1 MKLPNGYGSITK
13 LSGNRRRP
21 FVVRIT
27 DNVEYNKE
35 TKKANQTRVVL
46 GYYASKKEAN
56 LALANYNTNPFDLKN
71 KDITFKE
78 VYELWLEKHFKVKK
92 LSDKTKDSY
101 VTAYKHCVA
110 IYDEKFLDLRSDNLQ
125 NIVTG
130 SNRGYSMQS
139 IIKSLIYQMYEYA
152 MENDLVFKNY
162 AQYIILCEK
171 EKKLNREIFSDD
183 ELIKLWDN
191 IDRME
196 YIDTV
201 LILIYS
207 GMRIGELLEM
217 QSRNVDLKE
226 KTMKIVRAKNKS
238 SLRSVPIH
246 DKILPLVTKY
256 YELGKEVLIPNTVG
270 TIFGYSNYKQ
280 KKFDNIMKQLGMEH
294 NPHDARHTFASR
306 ADTYGLN
313 KLCIKRILG
322 HESDDITDKVYTHK
336 DIIELL
342 IEINKIP

>member
-13 LSGNRRRP
+13 LSGNRRKP
-21 FVVRIT
+21 YVVRVT
-27 DNVEYNKE
+27 DKIEHDKE
-35 TKKANQTRVVL
+35 TNKAKQIRVVL
-46 GYYASKKEAN
+46 GYYSTKKEAN
-56 LALANYNTNPFDLKN
+56 IALANYNTNPFDLKN

-101 VTAYKHCVA
+101 ITAFKHCEP
-110 IYDEKFLDLRSDNLQ
+110 IYNERFLDLRSDKLQ
-125 NIVTG
+125 DVVTG
-130 SNRGYSMQS
+130 SQRGYSMQS

-162 AQYIILCEK
+162 AQYIVLCEK
-171 EKKLNREIFSDD
+171 EKKLKREIFSDD
-183 ELIKLWDN
+183 EITTLWNN
-191 IDRME
+191 IGRME
-196 YIDTV
+196 YVDTV

-207 GMRIGELLEM
+207 GMRVGEMLEM
-217 QSRNVDLKE
+217 QRCNVDLEE

-246 DKILPLVTKY
+246 DNIFPLVKKY
-256 YELGKEVLIPNTVG
+256 YDMEKEVLIPNTVG

-280 KKFDNIMKQLGMEH
+280 KKFDNIMNQLKMDH
-294 NPHDARHTFASR
+294 NPHDTRHTFASR

-336 DIIELL
+336 DIVELL
-342 IEINKIP
+342 EEINKIP